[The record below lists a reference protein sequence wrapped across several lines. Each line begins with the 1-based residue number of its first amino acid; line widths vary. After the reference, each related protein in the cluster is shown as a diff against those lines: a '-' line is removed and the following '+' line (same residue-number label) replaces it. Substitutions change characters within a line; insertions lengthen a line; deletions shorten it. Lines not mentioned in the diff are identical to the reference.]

1 SGTTSFN
8 DTTALPATLYTYSV
22 KTTSPSGDSASSQ
35 TDTGWVGLSAPAT
48 VTASKGTSSTAVNL
62 SWTAVRGAT
71 GYTVY
76 RATGQVAGTQLASP
90 TGTSYVD
97 QTAEPGVYYTYSV
110 AANSALGASSTKG
123 DTGWRMLS
131 APTSVSATDGTDT
144 SRVAIT
150 WAAAAGATRYSI
162 YRAEGTATAV
172 LIGSTLA
179 PVVSFTDTS
188 AAAAKLYTYSV
199 SAWGSTGAGESARSV
214 SNTGWRGMV
223 PPTGVSASDGT
234 STSQVTLSWNATIGA
249 VSYKVYRGATLIGTT
264 SGRAIADVSATP
276 GTVFAYSVIA
286 VGPTGTGESARSG
299 TDNGWRN
306 LSAPTGLVATKNL
319 ATKIQVR
326 WNSVSSATGYSVYR
340 GTSASS
346 MAFLAIAPGATYDD
360 TTAVAGTTYYYAVST
375 RSGGG
380 DSVRSTSTTGL
391 RVASLL
397 GGNDPKPGDADAGD
411 GAAPSTTAPTEET
424 EEPAPMGVER
434 YLQVVAVTK
443 DAAVACATVMTEAT
457 ELLPDAS
464 QAEDGTETPSAQP
477 PEEPS
482 FIDLDQN
489 GEADLCQLRR
499 GDLDLDGTI
508 NESDLALLLTMLG
521 EAPVMG
527 FGDLNDDGVIDATD
541 VAELTARQVP
551 AEPVTR

>member
-1 SGTTSFN
+1 MRVRER
-8 DTTALPATLYTYSV
+8 DVA
-22 KTTSPSGDSASSQ
+22 
-35 TDTGWVGLSAPAT
+35 AT

-76 RATGQVAGTQLASP
+76 RAIGQVAGTQLAST

-97 QTAEPGVYYTYSV
+97 QTAEPGAYYTYTV

-144 SRVAIT
+144 SRVVIT
-150 WAAAAGATRYSI
+150 WAAPAGATRYSI

-234 STSQVTLSWNATIGA
+234 STSQVTISWNATLGA

-306 LSAPTGLVATKNL
+306 LSAPAGLVATKNL

-346 MAFLAIAPGATYDD
+346 MAFLAIAASTTYDD
-360 TTAVAGTTYYYAVST
+360 TTAVAGTTYFYAVSA

-380 DSVRSTSTTGL
+380 DSARSTSTTGV
-391 RVASLL
+391 RVSSLL
-397 GGNDPKPGDADAGD
+397 GGNDPKPGDAGD
-411 GAAPSTTAPTEET
+411 GPAPGTTAPTEET

-443 DAAVACATVMTEAT
+443 DVAVACAPFTAEAT
-457 ELLPDAS
+457 ELPADAS
-464 QAEDGTETPSAQP
+464 QAEDGSESAAAQP

-508 NESDLALLLTMLG
+508 NEGDLALLLTMLG
-521 EAPVMG
+521 ETPVMG

-541 VAELTARQVP
+541 VAELTVRQVP